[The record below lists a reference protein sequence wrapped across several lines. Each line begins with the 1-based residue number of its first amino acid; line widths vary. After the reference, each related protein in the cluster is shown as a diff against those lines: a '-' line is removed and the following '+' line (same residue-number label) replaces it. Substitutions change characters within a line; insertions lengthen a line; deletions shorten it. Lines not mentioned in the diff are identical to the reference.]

1 MSRRERATKR
11 KLIPDPKY
19 VSVNLELRRTITRFI
34 NGIMLE
40 GKKSTAE
47 RIVYGAFDIIDDRK
61 KEDPIKV
68 FEKALNNIRPRVEVK
83 SRRVGGSTYQVP
95 IDVKPRRSL
104 ALAMRWII
112 GYSRARS
119 EHSMKERLASELMEA
134 AEGRGNSVKKRDD
147 THKMAEANKAYAHY
161 RW

>member
-1 MSRRERATKR
+1 MPRKREVPKR
-11 KLIPDPKY
+11 QPLPDPRFGDRQLAKF
-19 VSVNLELRRTITRFI
+19 VNC
-34 NGIMLE
+34 IMLK

-47 RIVYGAFDIIDDRK
+47 KMVYGAMEIIEQRTKD
-61 KEDPIKV
+61 EPLKV
-68 FEKALNNIRPRVEVK
+68 FKQALENVKPMVEVK

-95 IDVKPRRSL
+95 VEVRADRRA

-112 GYSRARS
+112 DFTRLRS
-119 EHSMKERLASELMEA
+119 ESSMKEKLAGELIDA
-134 AEGRGNSVKKRDD
+134 ANNRGSSIKKRED